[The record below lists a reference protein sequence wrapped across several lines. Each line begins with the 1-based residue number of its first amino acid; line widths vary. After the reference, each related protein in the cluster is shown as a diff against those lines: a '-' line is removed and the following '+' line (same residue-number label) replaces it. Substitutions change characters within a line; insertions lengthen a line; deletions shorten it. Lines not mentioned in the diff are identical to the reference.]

1 MTEQDSLFSFERPD
15 PARAAVS
22 VSDLVNRARRAVE
35 AALPLMWVEGEISGF
50 KRAASG
56 HSYFAL
62 KDENAQVAC
71 VLYRQ
76 KSARVPVALRDGMAV
91 QLRVL
96 ASFYTPRG
104 EFQLQVEEV
113 RLSGVGALYAAF
125 AALKAKLQEEGL
137 FEAERKRALPQ
148 FPKTVGVVTSRSGA
162 VIHDIVTT
170 LRNRWPSVQIILYP
184 ALVQGSDAPDSI
196 VRAIQTAN
204 ARNEIDVLIVGRG
217 GGSMEDLWAF
227 NDESVARALAASQ
240 IPTVSAV
247 GHESDFTIADFVAD
261 VRAPTPTYAATLV
274 VPDVRE
280 WQQRIDGI
288 HAEIRAALAF
298 EIREKSHTLAA
309 LRARLKHP
317 IEQVRAQ
324 RLSLLQLRQR
334 LQRTGGIAAHSVA
347 LDALRAR
354 LVRTRPNPHAARDQL
369 ERSAIRLQR
378 ATRFSFD
385 GCAESLAHA
394 QHTLALVA
402 PQRVLE
408 RGFVWVKTSP
418 AGRFVGAAAQLRA
431 GDAVALVFKDGE
443 VDAEVKRVA
452 TQSAPKS
459 NGKPT

>member
-1 MTEQDSLFSFERPD
+1 MSEQDSLFNFERPD

-35 AALPLMWVEGEISGF
+35 AALPLMWVEGEISGL

-113 RLSGVGALYAAF
+113 RLAGVGALYAAF

-137 FEAERKRALPQ
+137 FDAARKRALPQ

-184 ALVQGSDAPDSI
+184 ALVQGNDAPESI
-196 VRAIQTAN
+196 VRAITTAN
-204 ARNEIDVLIVGRG
+204 ARNETDVLIVGRG

-227 NDESVARALAASQ
+227 NDESVARALAASS

-288 HAEIRAALAF
+288 HAELRAVLAY

-309 LRARLKHP
+309 LRARLKDP
-317 IEQVRAQ
+317 INEVRAQ
-324 RLSLLQLRQR
+324 RARLLQLSQR
-334 LQRTGGIAAHSVA
+334 LQRTGGVAAKTMA

-354 LVRTRPNPHAARDQL
+354 LLRTRPSPSAAREGVQQYA
-369 ERSAIRLQR
+369 SRLQR
-378 ATRFSFD
+378 AMQSSIG
-385 GCAESLAHA
+385 GCVEKLAHA

-418 AGRFVGAAAQLRA
+418 SGHFVGSAAQLRA

-443 VDAEVKRVA
+443 VDAEVKRAA
-452 TQSAPKS
+452 TQRDPKS
-459 NGKPT
+459 SGSPT